1 MESLL
6 DPSVLA
12 VPFLLSSMALIV
24 VPGPAVL
31 YVVTRSVD
39 QGRGAGLASA
49 AGIATGG
56 LFHVTAAALGLSALL
71 ASSALA
77 FSLVKYLGAAYL
89 IYLGIRTLL
98 TKPDTALQAERPAR
112 TVTNLLSQGVVVQA
126 LNPKVALFFLAFL
139 PQFINPAKGNVLGQT
154 LMLGIVFT
162 LLGWASDSTYA
173 LIAGT
178 AGDWLK
184 QQPAFAAVQRYVAGM
199 VFIGLGI
206 TTALAGGRNSK

>member
-1 MESLL
+1 MEHWL
-6 DPSVLA
+6 DPSALVL
-12 VPFLLSSMALIV
+12 PFLLATVALVI

-39 QGRGAGLASA
+39 QGRSAGLASA

-56 LFHVTAAALGLSALL
+56 LFHVAAAALGLSALL
-71 ASSALA
+71 ASSAMA

-98 TKPDTALQAERPAR
+98 TSPDIALSPERPAR
-112 TVTNLLSQGVVVQA
+112 TLRNLMSQGIVVQV
-126 LNPKVALFFLAFL
+126 LNPKVALFFLAFF

-154 LMLGIVFT
+154 LMLGITFT
-162 LLGWASDSTYA
+162 LIGLASDSTYA
-173 LIAGT
+173 LVAGT

-184 QQPAFAAVQRYVAGM
+184 QQPAFSAVQRYVAGM

-206 TTALAGGRNSK
+206 TTALAGGRSGK